1 MGLNVMNIEQL
12 SSMTGQTFRTVKK
25 RLEGLEPVQRGKR
38 GIFYDSVD
46 ALPLLYPKQKPAEH
60 LSIERAR
67 LTKIQAELAKI
78 DLDKLRNNLIHIEE
92 VVSDLAR
99 EYDFVRGT
107 LRCILTDSLVER
119 IRIETDPA
127 KVQTLLA
134 DAVNNALEELNAD
147 AKQKLS

>member
-1 MGLNVMNIEQL
+1 MGLNVVNIEGL
-12 SSMTGQTFRTVKK
+12 CEMTGQTFRTVRK
-25 RLEGLEPVQRGKR
+25 RLAGLEPVQRTNR
-38 GIFYDSVD
+38 GIYYDAVH
-46 ALPLLYPKQKPAEH
+46 ALPLLFPKEKPSEQ

-78 DLDKLRNNLIHIEE
+78 DLDKLRNNLIPIEE
-92 VVSDLAR
+92 VVGELAC

-134 DAVNNALEELNAD
+134 DAINQGLEELSDD
-147 AKQKLS
+147 ARQKLS